1 MLKIYEVDQALA
13 SILKRKPIDEFPV
26 SPAMRRRT
34 QETFGED
41 ISPDEAVRRI
51 LSDVRARGDDALIEW
66 TRKLDGVALT
76 VETLEVPDEDIAAAY
91 DIVDSEVVAALER
104 AAERIRAFHA
114 RHPFQSWMENDLGGL
129 LGQIIRPL
137 DRVGV
142 YSPGGTAPLA
152 STLLMTAIPAR
163 AVGVNEVVV
172 CSPADRRTGKVAPIT
187 LVAADIAEVDAVYAV
202 GGAQAIGAL
211 AYGTETIVRVDKIAG
226 PGNTFVVL
234 AKKQVFGV
242 VGIDALPGPTE
253 TVVVAD
259 DSANPAWVAA
269 DMLAQSEHT
278 GGTAILITPSLALA
292 HAVDRHLQAQ
302 VSQLATAAEIY
313 ESFQSRSGA
322 VIAEDL
328 TEAVAL
334 ADEFAPEHLCLSLRD
349 PWAWVG
355 KIHNAGGIFVGEQ
368 SYEVLGDYV
377 AGPSHTMPTGG
388 TARFTSPC
396 NVLDFVRVTNVI
408 ALDEATARQIAPAAI
423 KLAEAE
429 GLPAHAAAARIR
441 LADQV

>member
-1 MLKIYEVDQALA
+1 MLKTYDVDQALA

-26 SPAMRRRT
+26 SPAMRQRT
-34 QETFGED
+34 IATFGED
-41 ISPDEAVRRI
+41 IPPEEVVRRI
-51 LSDVRARGDDALIEW
+51 LKDVRERGDDALIEW
-66 TRKLDGVALT
+66 TRKLDGVTFTAG
-76 VETLEVPDEDIAAAY
+76 EIEVPDTDIAAAY
-91 DIVDSEVVAALER
+91 DQVDSEVVAALER

-114 RHPFQSWMENDLGGL
+114 RQPFHSWMDNDMGGL
-129 LGQIIRPL
+129 LGQMIRPL
-137 DRVGV
+137 DSVGV
-142 YSPGGTAPLA
+142 YIPGGTAPLA

-163 AVGVNEVVV
+163 VAGVTEVIV
-172 CSPADRRTGKVAPIT
+172 CSPADRSTGKVAPIT
-187 LVAADIAEVDAVYAV
+187 LVAADIAEADAVYAV

-211 AYGTETIVRVDKIAG
+211 AYGTASVPRVDKIAG

-234 AKKQVFGV
+234 AKKQVYGV

-259 DSANPAWVAA
+259 DTANAAWVAA

-278 GGTAILITPSLALA
+278 GGTAILITPSSALA
-292 HAVDRHLQAQ
+292 NEVDRHLKVQ
-302 VSQLATAAEIY
+302 VASLATAGDIQ
-313 ESFQSRSGA
+313 ESFESRSGA
-322 VIAEDL
+322 VITEDL

-334 ADEFAPEHLCLSLRD
+334 ADDYAPEHLCLSVRD

-355 KIHNAGGIFVGEQ
+355 KVHNAGGVFVGEQ

-408 ALDEATARQIAPAAI
+408 ALDEATSRQIAPVAI

-441 LADQV
+441 LAKQD